1 MSQENE
7 LLRKILGVQERL
19 LEELTL
25 LRESQKPATFPLVAM
40 WNTWIGNRRLGPLKA
55 IEEAAKKQAAAKASL
70 SANPLPAKTFIVHQD
85 PNAGVDREAPAF
97 LETVH

>member
-1 MSQENE
+1 MSQEANA
-7 LLRKILGVQERL
+7 LRDILKVQERI

-55 IEEAAKKQAAAKASL
+55 IEEAAKKQAVAKAQ
-70 SANPLPAKTFIVHQD
+70 SANLVPAKTVIVHQD